1 MSEFSELLTYYIHSK
16 DIKTQELAH
25 YCGLDR
31 SNMYKV
37 ICGKRKP
44 SSEEM
49 VDKICKFLHLI
60 PAEETELREAYEIA
74 VLGHDNYYRRKDVL
88 KFFSE
93 FRPPHAGWAYPDN
106 GRSSAPDGC
115 SRSAPA

>member
-60 PAEETELREAYEIA
+60 PAEETELREAYEMDMIITTA
-74 VLGHDNYYRRKDVL
+74 ERT
-88 KFFSE
+88 
-93 FRPPHAGWAYPDN
+93 
-106 GRSSAPDGC
+106 C
-115 SRSAPA
+115 